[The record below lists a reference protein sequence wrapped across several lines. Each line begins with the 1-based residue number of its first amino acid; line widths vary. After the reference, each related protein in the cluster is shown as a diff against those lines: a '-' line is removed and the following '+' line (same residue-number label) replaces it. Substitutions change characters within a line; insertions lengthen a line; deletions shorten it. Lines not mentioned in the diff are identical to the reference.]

1 MKSSPLSP
9 SSVGCG
15 LSSFGL
21 KKSVLRP
28 LASVL
33 PLLGALLLL
42 VPSAARAV
50 DDLTISSTTSYSTT
64 QTVSADNSITTSA
77 TVTVGSSADVTYTAG
92 AHVSLGAGFSVA
104 SGGLFHIYV
113 GQSLP
118 YAAGFESGEN
128 FTTGSLG
135 GQRGWMLTQGS
146 ADVTTSTYQAG
157 ARSVALNSGGTA
169 AKVSQVFLESGSP
182 GVTFLDL
189 YFAPVAAGSASASTV
204 LETESAKLGFQIAGG
219 QGAIYS
225 FDGVGANTWVD
236 SHASFPINGS
246 NQSTRWLHL
255 TLREDYTNKKWDVY
269 LDGQLIDYDLAF
281 TSSSETF
288 FRQLT
293 INGVTSAT
301 AYLDTLA
308 VQSTNPLFTDVDKDG
323 LPDSWETAN
332 GLSTSTDDRNGDP
345 DGDSVTNIEE
355 YFRGSAAN
363 NADVTDPTAASALT
377 VTGSTLTTVS
387 LSWTAGTDTGAG
399 TSGVA
404 GYNIYRNGVKL
415 NSSPLTPTTY
425 TDTGLTSG
433 SSYVYTVRTVD
444 LAGNVST
451 SVSVTA
457 NTVATGGFEMF
468 TPAP

>member
-1 MKSSPLSP
+1 
-9 SSVGCG
+9 
-15 LSSFGL
+15 
-21 KKSVLRP
+21 
-28 LASVL
+28 
-33 PLLGALLLL
+33 

-50 DDLTISSTTSYSTT
+50 DDLAISSTTNYSTT

-92 AHVSLGAGFSVA
+92 AHVSLGSGFSVA
-104 SGGLFHIYV
+104 SGGLFRVYV

-118 YAAGFESGEN
+118 YAAGFESAEN

-135 GQRGWMLTQGS
+135 GQRGWILAQGS
-146 ADVTTSTYQAG
+146 ADVTTATYQAG
-157 ARSVALNSGGTA
+157 ARSLVLNSGGTA
-169 AKVSQVFLESGSP
+169 AKISQVFLESGAP
-182 GVTFLDL
+182 DVTFLDV
-189 YFAPVAAGSASASTV
+189 YIAPVAAGSASASTV
-204 LETESAKLGFQIAGG
+204 VETESAKIGFQISSG

-225 FDGVGANTWVD
+225 FDGVGSNTWVD
-236 SHASFPINGS
+236 SGARFPINGS
-246 NQSTRWLHL
+246 NQSTNWLHL
-255 TLREDYTNKKWDVY
+255 TIREDYVNKKWDVY

-281 TSSSETF
+281 SNTSETF
-288 FRQLT
+288 FRLLT
-293 INGVTSAT
+293 FNGVTSAN
-301 AYLDTLA
+301 AYIDALA
-308 VQSTNPLFTDVDKDG
+308 VQSTNPLFTDADKDG
-323 LPDSWETAN
+323 MADSWESAN
-332 GLSTSTDDRNGDP
+332 GLSTSTDDRNSDHDS
-345 DGDSVTNIEE
+345 DGRTNIEE

-387 LSWTAGTDTGAG
+387 LSWTAGTDSGAG

-451 SVSVTA
+451 PVSVTA